1 MAGSHGVGEGG
12 RYVKRDYYAGGLVS
26 LVGAFVALN
35 ALNYQIGSLT
45 RMGPGMFPL
54 VLGILLAALG
64 VLIAVNAG
72 EVEGDSLDHLA
83 DDASPYP
90 DVRGG
95 VAIVGGMIAFIFLT
109 QTIGFVGGTFAC
121 VFLAAIGD
129 RKSTWIGSVVLS
141 VVVTVI
147 GVLVFIYGLKMN
159 LPLFQLQG
167 FSL

>member
-1 MAGSHGVGEGG
+1 MTGSDGVGEGG
-12 RYVKRDYYAGGLVS
+12 LRVQRDYYAGGLIS

-90 DVRGG
+90 DIRGG
-95 VAIVGGMIAFIFLT
+95 VAIVVGMIAFIFLT
-109 QTIGFVGGTFAC
+109 QTIGFVAGTFTC

-129 RKSTWIGSVVLS
+129 RQSTWIGSLVLS
-141 VVVTVI
+141 AVVTVI